1 MDLRRVAL
9 RFPVA
14 KEIPDDV
21 DVGRLISE
29 FSGNAEA
36 IAAVVDVDRI
46 IKDAPFRNRLYTSL

>member
-1 MDLRRVAL
+1 MAL
-9 RFPVA
+9 KFPVA

-36 IAAVVDVDRI
+36 IAAVVDVEWI
-46 IKDAPFRNRLYTSL
+46 IKDAPF